1 MAHIPVIVIDPAQAI
16 GHGEIGPFPFEQCT
30 LAMLAQG
37 DSWFSIGAFPPTLTT
52 NLLAELTLGRS
63 AVIVNCA
70 RPGHVLQHMASTT
83 SDRQFL
89 SLLSG
94 PLSRRWNAVLVS
106 GGGNDLIDAVGVP
119 PSAPARLRLLAT
131 PAERGN
137 APDGAAAYLSAPGW
151 VTFSD
156 HLAQVFDLL
165 LAARRRGP
173 NQRTPMFLHTYA
185 ALTPRPA
192 GAGLGFGPWLQP
204 WLQAYEVPVDQW
216 QPIAALLIDRL
227 AELLGRLVEQEM
239 QADPNAALALVDTRS
254 AGLALSALGATGES
268 GDFVNEIHP
277 TRGGYAKLGGPWRV
291 ALDALA

>member
-1 MAHIPVIVIDPAQAI
+1 MADIPVIVIDPAQAI

-52 NLLAELTLGRS
+52 NLLAELRLGRS
-63 AVIVNCA
+63 AVVVNCA

-131 PAERGN
+131 PTERGPAAN
-137 APDGAAAYLSAPGW
+137 GPAAYLSDAGW
-151 VTFSD
+151 ATFSD

-165 LAARRRGP
+165 LAARRRGQ
-173 NQRTPMFLHTYA
+173 NKNTPLLFHTYA

-204 WLQAYEVPVDQW
+204 WLAAYEVPVEQW

-227 AELLGRLVEQEM
+227 AELLGRLVEQAM
-239 QADPNAALALVDTRS
+239 QADPNAALTLVDTRP
-254 AGLALSALGATGES
+254 AGLALSDLGATGES

-277 TRGGYAKLGGPWRV
+277 TRGGYAKLGGPWRL
-291 ALDALA
+291 ALDAMA